1 MSGVTTLAL
10 ISAVLLISEVLVFNA
25 SELSASVNYEE
36 QVTTTAT
43 TISNQQIYPRTFFL
57 DPSLL
62 VNAKKIVKNGNN
74 SILQEALTQ
83 IYSLTLITF

>member
-10 ISAVLLISEVLVFNA
+10 ISAALLISEVLVFNA

-43 TISNQQIYPRTFFL
+43 TISNQQISTANSPLPEPSFPHFL
-57 DPSLL
+57 MNVPVF
-62 VNAKKIVKNGNN
+62 VN
-74 SILQEALTQ
+74 L
-83 IYSLTLITF
+83 